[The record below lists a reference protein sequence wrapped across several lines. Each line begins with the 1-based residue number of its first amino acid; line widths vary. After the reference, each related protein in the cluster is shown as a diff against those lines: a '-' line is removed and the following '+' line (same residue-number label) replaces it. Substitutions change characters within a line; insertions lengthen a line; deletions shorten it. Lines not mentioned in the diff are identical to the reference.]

1 MEQQRVWSGLTGMQ
15 SRDLPVDLQV
25 MSTSEKSSWPELLG
39 WPVRPAMLTVKNERP
54 EVSID
59 QLPEG
64 TTPTP
69 PGFRSDRVVVFYH
82 TQDELGRRVATIPV
96 IG

>member
-1 MEQQRVWSGLTGMQ
+1 
-15 SRDLPVDLQV
+15 
-25 MSTSEKSSWPELLG
+25 MSTSGKSSWPELLG